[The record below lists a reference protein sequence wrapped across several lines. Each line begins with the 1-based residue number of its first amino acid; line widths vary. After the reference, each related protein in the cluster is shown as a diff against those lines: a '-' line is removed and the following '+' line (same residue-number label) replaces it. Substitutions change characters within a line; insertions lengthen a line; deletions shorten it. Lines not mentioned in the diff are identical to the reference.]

1 MVLVVQ
7 SVCAPSSA
15 SRHTLPV
22 FLDQHTVSANRM
34 FMALNPNLNR
44 MLEFW
49 FYLLP
54 PHSFS
59 LSYRHPF
66 IPYSWPWSCFL
77 GIFTLFLLFPIWSVS
92 QYQVST
98 EDSTQPV
105 SSPLKSYL
113 VLNLLDTCKQR
124 CGLHANMCMLRTTS
138 IHSVQHICAAAER
151 HFRRCLHCF
160 VFNIL
165 YVCLCVLACVCLCVL
180 YKITWPWTG

>member
-1 MVLVVQ
+1 MCDDMLNKWTCLHGYSKWCWWC

-15 SRHTLPV
+15 SRPTLPV

-34 FMALNPNLNR
+34 FMASNPNLNR

-59 LSYRHPF
+59 LLYQLPF
-66 IPYSWPWSCFL
+66 IPYSWPWSCFFGNIYL
-77 GIFTLFLLFPIWSVS
+77 VSFIPYLIRLSRYIIWRYATCVS
-92 QYQVST
+92 N
-98 EDSTQPV
+98 
-105 SSPLKSYL
+105 PLKSYL
-113 VLNLLDTCKQR
+113 VLNLLDTRKQR
-124 CGLHANMCMLRTTS
+124 CGLHVNMCMLCTTS
-138 IHSVQHICAAAER
+138 IHPVQHICAAAER

-165 YVCLCVLACVCLCVL
+165 YVCLCV
-180 YKITWPWTG
+180 